1 MHTKT
6 IMIVEDMEFDRQMIA
21 TTVEK
26 LGFHY
31 IVCHSGDEAIN
42 LLKQQHA
49 NIDLMLLDLF
59 MPTMDGISILGHCK
73 SRYPD
78 LPIIMVSSTQS
89 EEDLEQIR
97 KWQANAFVS
106 KPLDIQ
112 KLGDA
117 IATVLAAAEQ
127 KDASSG

>member
-21 TTVEK
+21 SVVEK

-42 LLKQQHA
+42 LLKQQHD

-73 SRYPD
+73 SRYPN
-78 LPIIMVSSTQS
+78 LPVVMVSSTQS
-89 EEDLEQIR
+89 EDDLEQIR
-97 KWQANAFVS
+97 KWRANAFVS
-106 KPLDIQ
+106 KPIDFQ
-112 KLGDA
+112 KLSDA
-117 IATVLAAAEQ
+117 IVTVLEDTEK